1 MLSPKLRLITV
12 AQQSARTYTRRKK
25 KITKIS
31 RIELDTCLAK
41 IGVVNLRAPINAPVQ
56 IVCIL
61 LHACFGIFKS
71 KKNYVSDDKLYL
83 EAEYL

>member
-1 MLSPKLRLITV
+1 MFSPKLRLITV

-41 IGVVNLRAPINAPVQ
+41 IGVVNLLAPLNAPVQ

-61 LHACFGIFKS
+61 LQCFGIFKS
-71 KKNYVSDDKLYL
+71 KKNIVSDDKLYL